1 MLSNVKRVTEAPR
14 DVPPADRVHDA
25 RKLSDGKWAMMREPQ
40 RPRGPSFFALH
51 AFAERVT
58 WLR

>member
-1 MLSNVKRVTEAPR
+1 MFSNLKRVTEAPR
-14 DVPPADRVHDA
+14 DVQLADRMHEN
-25 RKLSDGKWAMMREPQ
+25 RKLADGKWAMMREPQ
-40 RPRGPSFFALH
+40 RPRGPAFFALH